1 MSEWGA
7 IILSGGRSQR
17 FGAPKVLQS
26 FLGEPF
32 LTRIR
37 KNLTQAG
44 INNIVLVLG
53 HRAEELLPKIPGA
66 EKFTIAINKHYHK
79 GQLSSLQTGLQ
90 KMDKDVSGVLMCLV
104 DQPHVTAQT
113 YLKLL
118 TEAEKNPESFLIPSF
133 KRQGGHP
140 VFIPSRFFQEILEI
154 EAEENSLKTV
164 IRAHPQNV
172 HYIDV
177 DDPAILEDID
187 TRERLRELEEKYRS
201 A

>member
-7 IILSGGRSQR
+7 IILSGGRSRR

-32 LTRIR
+32 LTRIS
-37 KNLTQAG
+37 KNLIQAG

-53 HRAEELLPKIPGA
+53 HKAEELLPKILQA
-66 EKFTIAINKHYHK
+66 KEITIAINKHFHK

-90 KMDKDVSGVLMCLV
+90 TMGRDVKGVLMCLV

-118 TEAEKNPESFLIPSF
+118 TEAEKKTESFLIPSF

-140 VFIPSRFFQEILEI
+140 VFIPSRFFKEILEI
-154 EAEENSLKTV
+154 EAQENSLKTV

-177 DDPAILEDID
+177 DDPAVLEDID
-187 TRERLRELEEKYRS
+187 TQERLRELERKYRS